1 MSAAVAL
8 LFTAAILTAQ
18 SRDLD
23 CQGQPIITVMP
34 SYPTEQPVFVSQQ
47 DIKEFKVGGKPAQ
60 VNGWTPLRDRRV
72 ELALLIDTGARASL
86 GT

>member
-1 MSAAVAL
+1 
-8 LFTAAILTAQ
+8 
-18 SRDLD
+18 
-23 CQGQPIITVMP
+23 MP